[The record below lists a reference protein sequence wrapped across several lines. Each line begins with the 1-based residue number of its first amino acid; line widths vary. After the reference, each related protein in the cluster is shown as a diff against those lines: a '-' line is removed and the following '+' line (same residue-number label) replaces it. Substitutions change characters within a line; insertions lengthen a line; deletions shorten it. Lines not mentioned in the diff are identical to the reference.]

1 MPITKEK
8 LTTAVGELSTLA
20 QDSPGRKY
28 QSCRELGPIL
38 RQGGSGPGGV
48 ALLQRQRRPGQKR
61 RSSIAGRDLEM
72 AAQYLQHA
80 ANSAH
85 FEFGPDTQKVIT
97 QVYRHGKETSETLTV
112 DHNTLGMHLQ
122 GIEKAVKE
130 LGEQMVKSAKL

>member
-1 MPITKEK
+1 MDRSLARAAQALAEWHYYNAKE
-8 LTTAVGELSTLA
+8 AW
-20 QDSPGRKY
+20 GR
-28 QSCRELGPIL
+28 SEE
-38 RQGGSGPGGV
+38 
-48 ALLQRQRRPGQKR
+48 AD
-61 RSSIAGRDLEM
+61 AGRDLEM